1 MKQTN
6 NAIKFLMAQ
15 YRAIFKNANIAMV
28 AAMAAAA
35 LAAGSANATQ
45 TVDGKWDVSDF
56 SNAHDNADIKAET
69 INKDSAL
76 NVDDITA
83 VNATFTYAGNNEATK
98 IEGAKVNITGAA
110 HKHIAVANLAL
121 TNNAQLTITNTEK
134 ANTSIFGYASDKA
147 AAGDGNVGTLTVNSS
162 KINATGAGFAFNY
175 VDISNGS
182 EITLGGVTPG
192 NVADNVPAW
201 VVYANIGASD
211 NAKDT
216 AGQDGIL
223 KVTDSTVNL
232 KDQSNIVADNKVAL
246 DGATINF
253 TGKFLEKEKHATSF
267 IRGAVDGTGTVA
279 LTKGTKL
286 DASAGH
292 GAIFSDK
299 IDIQSASA
307 NIGDGNT
314 LTLDGDWAKKDKD
327 NVSNHNKST
336 ITIKDFTTNG
346 TGSLILGNEASGA
359 TVTISGSTTIN
370 SKLVSH
376 AAVEVS
382 GAAATLE
389 VSSDKIANDNG
400 LFASAS
406 GTLTLSNGGTL
417 KINDATNTA
426 KPFDIAG
433 LTFADGT
440 AAQNSVLIKTNGSIV
455 GDNLAMTE
463 KKDHAAGLTVKAKNL
478 TLGKAD
484 ATLADKLGVKALE
497 AENVTFINKDADFNL
512 LEDLTLSTAG
522 TGTINGGLKIGKTGS
537 GATVTISGGSY
548 TFESGKNLET
558 DATGKLVIDK
568 ASKLDASG
576 VGNLKLAV
584 GGSNAATVQLK
595 GGSTLVLDQTDVF
608 KKGSGANDIELVKD
622 SSGSNITKEAIS
634 SDATSVLEFKLS
646 DAFKDSGG
654 KFTMSKTQ
662 VENVKNALADNGL
675 DGVISFGNNFV
686 LSGLSGSV
694 ALNDVIENADVY
706 DGNGVKAE
714 NGTVDR
720 GVVAGNISIGAS
732 ADKATISTGKNVI
745 LYNAGNSGFVSKGGK
760 AAAVALSGTASL
772 TLAGSGSIG
781 AIDGGAANEGSVVI
795 GHSKKETSAVVA
807 ESIGD
812 DKGVKS
818 VDLQG
823 KSTLT
828 LTKENA
834 QLKTQVLNVGDN
846 ASLVAEKQDIIVTS
860 SGTSGSSILGDV
872 TAKSLKFDAGS
883 SDVKYEIAGDAVVDV
898 DTLTMTASGS
908 LFVGKD
914 GTGTSAG
921 HLEVGTLALHGGK
934 LIVDPE
940 WNADASIAHIKSMGG
955 NGGSGDAI
963 QLDGK
968 LGVGKNSVLG
978 FGFDS
983 AQEVKDLFTTYGYMT
998 ADGKK
1003 LNKDKIQAAL
1013 VLNKPLEIAA
1023 DQGVMIDPSKT
1034 GQALKDAIDP
1044 ANPPGTAF
1052 ENKFVLGTNAGLVIT
1067 DGAYKIDQDGK
1078 KTGSAVSFAA
1088 ASGEVS
1094 GDGKVVLAGYF
1105 TGADKDIT
1113 IFSGSGLNGSGTVDL
1128 VSLNGLITAKVDL
1141 NTGKIQ
1147 AGSWTFDKDNKL
1159 DTYYTSASK
1168 PVSDLLKDVMSGTIK
1183 GNTIGYKFLGKVA
1196 NSDDKSGVLAD
1207 AAAHAATY
1215 AGAQQAAVASVTT
1228 MADAMFGRVGAVGVE
1243 AASIAATGSQ
1253 ANGGVWLTPMYKSMD
1268 SDGFNA
1274 EGASYGS
1281 DVDLSGVAF
1290 GADTVNGNMRFGA
1303 VFNIGSGDAEGKG
1316 NGNGLKDEF
1325 DYYGFGIYSA
1335 MGFGNFALVG
1345 DASMTVISHD
1355 VEGHGLKGKADTTA
1369 VTMGVTG
1376 QYSIATPVVDV
1387 TPHLGARFIR
1397 LNTDSYDLISAKG
1410 VVATTDFDV
1419 QNVFSVPVGVTLS
1432 KGFVAGGWTLAPS
1445 ADLTVAFNT
1454 GDTEAKSQ
1462 TTFTGVKGI
1471 NLSTEVLDEVQYG
1484 VNLGLGTQYG
1494 AFGTSFGIN
1503 YTGSSNTNS
1512 FGVNAQ
1518 ARYMF

>member
-28 AAMAAAA
+28 AAMAATA
-35 LAAGSANATQ
+35 LAAGSVNAATAN
-45 TVDGKWDVSDF
+45 DVNLED
-56 SNAHDNADIKAET
+56 KAEWDAALTAGNGIIDITGADTDKGAAGKFKNLKIAATADTTEISLAAGQKLVISDNKTDAGKNILSASGTGTKLNLTGAGDLDVKAVQTETAKTYGLTIAALDEGAVSAKFNNVNVNGLLNVSTSGASSSVSLDAANIVIGDGVLSEAGKDGQIHGRAALNLGLVTAEHDGSGSVVLGNDATTIT
-69 INKDSAL
+69 INKDGKLRVAGNSGA
-76 NVDDITA
+76 TT
-83 VNATFTYAGNNEATK
+83 VNA
-98 IEGAKVNITGAA
+98 AKVNVSGGIVSFGAA
-110 HKHIAVANLAL
+110 VTDGTAKYAAKNTTVKDGWFSVKSGAAL
-121 TNNAQLTITNTEK
+121 TIDMTAAGKMSFEGQSTFDIGGLTTLANGTIDVGADTVLVGRNGTQDANAQLKLGGTAGNDATL
-134 ANTSIFGYASDKA
+134 SINKQTLKSFLTAKA
-147 AAGDGNVGTLTVNSS
+147 ANGTDAL
-162 KINATGAGFAFNY
+162 KY
-175 VDISNGS
+175 VDENAQF
-182 EITLGGVTPG
+182 TTP
-192 NVADNVPAW
+192 NSA
-201 VVYANIGASD
+201 
-211 NAKDT
+211 
-216 AGQDGIL
+216 
-223 KVTDSTVNL
+223 
-232 KDQSNIVADNKVAL
+232 
-246 DGATINF
+246 
-253 TGKFLEKEKHATSF
+253 EKEA
-267 IRGAVDGTGTVA
+267 
-279 LTKGTKL
+279 
-286 DASAGH
+286 
-292 GAIFSDK
+292 
-299 IDIQSASA
+299 
-307 NIGDGNT
+307 
-314 LTLDGDWAKKDKD
+314 
-327 NVSNHNKST
+327 
-336 ITIKDFTTNG
+336 
-346 TGSLILGNEASGA
+346 ASGA
-359 TVTISGSTTIN
+359 LTIGSGGFLEIKDAADLATDFAFSGSAGAGKISVAEGGLVGGADITIS
-370 SKLVSH
+370 
-376 AAVEVS
+376 AAV
-382 GAAATLE
+382 T
-389 VSSDKIANDNG
+389 
-400 LFASAS
+400 
-406 GTLTLSNGGTL
+406 
-417 KINDATNTA
+417 DA
-426 KPFDIAG
+426 
-433 LTFADGT
+433 
-440 AAQNSVLIKTNGSIV
+440 
-455 GDNLAMTE
+455 GDHLA
-463 KKDHAAGLTVKAKNL
+463 VKATNL
-478 TLGKAD
+478 TLGKSD
-484 ATLADKLGVKALE
+484 AELKNKLGVKSLE

-512 LEDLTLSTAG
+512 LEKLTLSTAG

-537 GATVTISGGSY
+537 GATVTINGGNY
-548 TFESGKNLET
+548 TFEAGKNLET
-558 DATGKLVIDK
+558 DAEGKLVIDK

-576 VGNLKLAV
+576 VGNLKLAA
-584 GGSNAATVQLK
+584 GASNAATVELK

-608 KKGSGANDIELVKD
+608 KKGTGDEITLVTGD
-622 SSGSNITKEAIS
+622 SAVTKEAIS

-646 DAFKDSGG
+646 DAFKGSGD

-662 VENVKNALADNGL
+662 VENVKKALADNGL

-686 LSGLSGSV
+686 LSGLSGDV
-694 ALNDVIENADVY
+694 AIKDVIDGADVY
-706 DGNGVKAE
+706 NGHGVTTTDGN
-714 NGTVDR
+714 VDKTL
-720 GVVAGNISIGAS
+720 VVGNIQVKDDAKNVTI
-732 ADKATISTGKNVI
+732 ADDKSVI
-745 LYNAGNSGFVSKGGK
+745 LYNAKNGNFVANNNGT
-760 AAAVALSGTASL
+760 ADVALSGTASL

-781 AIDGGAANEGSVVI
+781 AIDGGAANNGSVVI

-823 KSTLT
+823 KSTLK

-834 QLKTQVLNVGDN
+834 KLQTQVLNVGDD
-846 ASLVAEKQDIIVTS
+846 ASLVAEKQEIVVS
-860 SGTSGSSILGDV
+860 SDGGSGSTILGNV
-872 TAKSLKFDAGS
+872 TAKSVEFKDNGTATDYVVAGG
-883 SDVKYEIAGDAVVDV
+883 ALLDV
-898 DTLTMTASGS
+898 DTLSLSSNSGS

-921 HLEVGTLALHGGK
+921 HLEVGTLALNGGN

-940 WNADASIAHIKSMGG
+940 WNADASVAHIKSMGG
-955 NGGSGDAI
+955 SGGSGDAI

-1013 VLNKPLEIAA
+1013 VLNKPLVIAA
-1023 DQGVMIDPSKT
+1023 NQGVMIDPSKT
-1034 GQALKDAIDP
+1034 GKALKDEIDP
-1044 ANPPGTAF
+1044 TQAANF
-1052 ENKFVLGTNAGLVIT
+1052 QNKFVLGTNGGLVIT

-1078 KTGSAVSFAA
+1078 KTGSAVSFATT
-1088 ASGEVS
+1088 GGNVS

-1113 IFSGSGLNGSGTVDL
+1113 IFSGSSLNGTGTVDL

-1141 NTGKIQ
+1141 NTGKVVDNTWKF
-1147 AGSWTFDKDNKL
+1147 ASDKL
-1159 DTYYTSASK
+1159 ATYYTSASK
-1168 PVSDLLKDVMSGTIK
+1168 PVSDLLKDVMSGTIQ
-1183 GNTIGYKFLGKVA
+1183 GNTIGYKFLGNVA

-1243 AASIAATGSQ
+1243 ASSISATGSQ
-1253 ANGGVWLTPMYKSMD
+1253 ANGGVWLTPMYKSVD
-1268 SDGFNA
+1268 ADGFNA

-1281 DVDLSGVAF
+1281 DVDLGGVAF

-1397 LNTDSYDLISAKG
+1397 LNTDSYDLIAADG
-1410 VVATTDFDV
+1410 VLATTDFDV
-1419 QNVFSVPVGVTLS
+1419 QNVFSVPLGVTLS

-1454 GDTEAKSQ
+1454 GDTEAKSK
-1462 TTFTGVKGI
+1462 TTFTGVPSI
-1471 NLSTEVLDEVQYG
+1471 DLTTEVLDEVTYG
-1484 VNLGLGTQYG
+1484 VSLGLGAQYG

-1503 YTGSSNTNS
+1503 YTGSSNTDS

>member
-35 LAAGSANATQ
+35 LAAGSVNAATAN
-45 TVDGKWDVSDF
+45 DVNLED
-56 SNAHDNADIKAET
+56 KAEWDAALTAGNGIIDITGADTDKGAAGKFKNLKIAATADTTEISLAAGQKLVISDNKTDAGKNILSASGTGTKLNLTGAGDLDVKAVQTETAKTYGLTIAALDEGAVSAKFNNVNVNGLLNVSTSGASSSVSLDAANIVIGDGVLSEAGKDGQIHGRAALNLGLVTAEHDGSGSVVLGNDATTIT
-69 INKDSAL
+69 INKDGKLRVAGNSGA
-76 NVDDITA
+76 TT
-83 VNATFTYAGNNEATK
+83 VNA
-98 IEGAKVNITGAA
+98 AKVNVSGGIVSFGAA
-110 HKHIAVANLAL
+110 VTDGTAKYAAKNTTVKDGWFSVKSGAAL
-121 TNNAQLTITNTEK
+121 TIDMTAAGKMSFEGQSTFDIGGLTALANGTIDVGADTVLVGRNGTQDANAQLKLGGTAGNDATL
-134 ANTSIFGYASDKA
+134 SINKQTLKSFLTAKA
-147 AAGDGNVGTLTVNSS
+147 ANGTDAL
-162 KINATGAGFAFNY
+162 KY
-175 VDISNGS
+175 VDENAQF
-182 EITLGGVTPG
+182 TTP
-192 NVADNVPAW
+192 NSA
-201 VVYANIGASD
+201 
-211 NAKDT
+211 
-216 AGQDGIL
+216 
-223 KVTDSTVNL
+223 
-232 KDQSNIVADNKVAL
+232 
-246 DGATINF
+246 
-253 TGKFLEKEKHATSF
+253 EKEA
-267 IRGAVDGTGTVA
+267 
-279 LTKGTKL
+279 
-286 DASAGH
+286 
-292 GAIFSDK
+292 
-299 IDIQSASA
+299 
-307 NIGDGNT
+307 
-314 LTLDGDWAKKDKD
+314 
-327 NVSNHNKST
+327 
-336 ITIKDFTTNG
+336 
-346 TGSLILGNEASGA
+346 ASGA
-359 TVTISGSTTIN
+359 LTIGSGGFLEIKDAADLATDFAFSGSAGAGKISVAEGGLVGGADITIS
-370 SKLVSH
+370 
-376 AAVEVS
+376 AAV
-382 GAAATLE
+382 T
-389 VSSDKIANDNG
+389 
-400 LFASAS
+400 
-406 GTLTLSNGGTL
+406 
-417 KINDATNTA
+417 DA
-426 KPFDIAG
+426 
-433 LTFADGT
+433 
-440 AAQNSVLIKTNGSIV
+440 
-455 GDNLAMTE
+455 GDHLA
-463 KKDHAAGLTVKAKNL
+463 VKATNL
-478 TLGKAD
+478 TLGKSD
-484 ATLADKLGVKALE
+484 AELKNKLGVKSLE

-512 LEDLTLSTAG
+512 LEKLTLSTAG

-537 GATVTISGGSY
+537 GATVTINGGNY
-548 TFESGKNLET
+548 TFEAGKNLET
-558 DATGKLVIDK
+558 DAEGKLVIDK

-576 VGNLKLAV
+576 VGNLKLAA
-584 GGSNAATVQLK
+584 GASNAATVELK

-608 KKGSGANDIELVKD
+608 KKGTGDEITLVTGD
-622 SSGSNITKEAIS
+622 SAVTKEAIS

-646 DAFKDSGG
+646 DAFKGSGD

-662 VENVKNALADNGL
+662 VENVKKALADNGL

-686 LSGLSGSV
+686 LSGLSGDV
-694 ALNDVIENADVY
+694 AIKDVIDGADVY
-706 DGNGVKAE
+706 NGHGVTTTDGN
-714 NGTVDR
+714 VDKTL
-720 GVVAGNISIGAS
+720 VVGNIQVKDDAKNVTI
-732 ADKATISTGKNVI
+732 ADDKSVI
-745 LYNAGNSGFVSKGGK
+745 LYNAKNGNFVANNNGT
-760 AAAVALSGTASL
+760 ADVALSGTASL

-781 AIDGGAANEGSVVI
+781 AIDGGAANNGSVVI

-823 KSTLT
+823 KSTLK

-834 QLKTQVLNVGDN
+834 KLQTQVLNVGDD
-846 ASLVAEKQDIIVTS
+846 ASLVAEKQEIVVS
-860 SGTSGSSILGDV
+860 SDGGSGSTILGNV
-872 TAKSLKFDAGS
+872 TAKSVEFKDNGTATDYVVAGG
-883 SDVKYEIAGDAVVDV
+883 ALLDV
-898 DTLTMTASGS
+898 DTLSLSSNSGS

-914 GTGTSAG
+914 GTDTSAG
-921 HLEVGTLALHGGK
+921 FLEVGTLALKGGN

-940 WNADASIAHIKSMGG
+940 WNADASVAHIKSMGG

-983 AQEVKDLFTTYGYMT
+983 AQDVKDLFTTYGYMT

-1023 DQGVMIDPSKT
+1023 DQGV
-1034 GQALKDAIDP
+1034 LIDP
-1044 ANPPGTAF
+1044 AKTGSALETTLNDTVTKID
-1052 ENKFVLGTNAGLVIT
+1052 NKFVLGTNGGLVIT
-1067 DGAYKIDQDGK
+1067 DSAYEIDEDGK

-1088 ASGEVS
+1088 NGGNVS

-1113 IFSGSGLNGSGTVDL
+1113 IFSGSGLTGNGTVDL

-1141 NTGKIQ
+1141 NTGKVVDNTWQ
-1147 AGSWTFDKDNKL
+1147 FASDKL
-1159 DTYYTSASK
+1159 ATYYTSASK
-1168 PVSDLLKDVMSGTIK
+1168 PVSDLLKDVMSGTIQ

-1290 GADTVNGNMRFGA
+1290 GTDTVNGNMRFGA
-1303 VFNIGSGDAEGKG
+1303 VFNIGSGDAEGKV

-1355 VEGHGLKGKADTTA
+1355 VEGHGLNGEADTTA
-1369 VTMGVTG
+1369 VTMGLTG
-1376 QYSIATPVVDV
+1376 QYTVATPAVDV

-1397 LNTDSYDLISAKG
+1397 LNTESYDLVGADGI
-1410 VVATTDFDV
+1410 VATTDFDV
-1419 QNVFSVPVGVTLS
+1419 QNVFSIPLGVTLS

-1445 ADLTVAFNT
+1445 ADLSVTFNT
-1454 GDTEAKSQ
+1454 GDTEAKST
-1462 TTFTGVKGI
+1462 TTFTGVKAI
-1471 NLSTEVLDEVQYG
+1471 NLNTEVLDKVQYG
-1484 VNLGLGTQYG
+1484 VTLGLGAQYG

-1503 YTGSSNTNS
+1503 YTGSSNTDS

>member
-35 LAAGSANATQ
+35 LSAGAANAATANDVNLEDKAEWDAALTAGNGTIQITGVTTDSGSSGKYQNLKIEVTSGTTDLSLKPSQKLLISDDNSNYQANVFSASGNGTKLNVKGGDLAITGLITASGHANQRGLIIKALDSGSANFEFENVQVDSVLHLATSGDTSAINFAADNIVIGKTTLPAPGSNGDIQ
-45 TVDGKWDVSDF
+45 GRAVVLLGSEGTTSYDNSGSITFGDAGSVITVNKAGKLRAYGVTG
-56 SNAHDNADIKAET
+56 NTTIKAAQVNVEGGILSFNSKYDQGQT
-69 INKDSAL
+69 YYNVNKTD
-76 NVDDITA
+76 
-83 VNATFTYAGNNEATK
+83 VNGGWFSVK
-98 IEGAKVNITGAA
+98 SGAA
-110 HKHIAVANLAL
+110 
-121 TNNAQLTITNTEK
+121 LTIDMT
-134 ANTSIFGYASDKA
+134 
-147 AAGDGNVGTLTVNSS
+147 AAGKMSFEGQSTFD
-162 KINATGAGFAFNY
+162 
-175 VDISNGS
+175 
-182 EITLGGVTPG
+182 
-192 NVADNVPAW
+192 
-201 VVYANIGASD
+201 IGAI
-211 NAKDT
+211 T
-216 AGQDGIL
+216 
-223 KVTDSTVNL
+223 
-232 KDQSNIVADNKVAL
+232 
-246 DGATINF
+246 
-253 TGKFLEKEKHATSF
+253 
-267 IRGAVDGTGTVA
+267 
-279 LTKGTKL
+279 
-286 DASAGH
+286 
-292 GAIFSDK
+292 
-299 IDIQSASA
+299 
-307 NIGDGNT
+307 T
-314 LTLDGDWAKKDKD
+314 LA
-327 NVSNHNKST
+327 
-336 ITIKDFTTNG
+336 NG
-346 TGSLILGNEASGA
+346 TIDVGAETVLAGRSGA
-359 TVTISGSTTIN
+359 TGTDAQLKLGGTAGNDATLSIN
-370 SKLVSH
+370 KQTLKSFLTAKAANGTDALKYVDEH
-376 AAVEVS
+376 AQFATPTSAEKEAVS
-382 GAAATLE
+382 GALTIGSGGFLEIKDAADLATDFE
-389 VSSDKIANDNG
+389 FSGSAGAGKISVAKGG
-400 LFASAS
+400 LV
-406 GTLTLSNGGTL
+406 GGTNITIS
-417 KINDATNTA
+417 KTIADA
-426 KPFDIAG
+426 
-433 LTFADGT
+433 
-440 AAQNSVLIKTNGSIV
+440 
-455 GDNLAMTE
+455 GDNLA
-463 KKDHAAGLTVKAKNL
+463 VKATNL

-484 ATLADKLGVKALE
+484 AKLTDKLGVKSLE

-522 TGTINGGLKIGKTGS
+522 TGTINGGLKIGMTGS

-745 LYNAGNSGFVSKGGK
+745 LYNAGNSGFVSKGGE
-760 AAAVALSGTASL
+760 AADVALSGTASL

-795 GHSKKETSAVVA
+795 GHSKKTTSDVVA

-812 DKGVKS
+812 TTAVKS

-834 QLKTQVLNVGDN
+834 KLQTQVLNVGDD
-846 ASLVAEKQDIIVTS
+846 ASLVAEKQEIVVS
-860 SGTSGSSILGDV
+860 SDGGSGSTILGNV
-872 TAKSLKFDAGS
+872 TAKSVEFKDNGTATDYVVAGG
-883 SDVKYEIAGDAVVDV
+883 ALLDV
-898 DTLTMTASGS
+898 DTLSLSSNSGS

-914 GTGTSAG
+914 GTDTSAG
-921 HLEVGTLALHGGK
+921 HLEVGTLALNGGN

-940 WNADASIAHIKSMGG
+940 WNADASVAHIKSMGG

-1003 LNKDKIQAAL
+1003 LNQEKLQAAL
-1013 VLNKPLEIAA
+1013 VLNKPLKIAA
-1023 DQGVMIDPSKT
+1023 DQGVMIDPAKT
-1034 GQALKDAIDP
+1034 GNALE
-1044 ANPPGTAF
+1044 TAVSDTSF
-1052 ENKFVLGTNAGLVIT
+1052 KNKFEFGANTGLVIT
-1067 DGAYKIDQDGK
+1067 DGAYQIDQDGK

-1088 ASGEVS
+1088 NGGNVS

-1113 IFSGSGLNGSGTVDL
+1113 IFSGSSLAGSGTVEL
-1128 VSLNGLITAKVDL
+1128 ESLNGLITAQVDL
-1141 NTGKIQ
+1141 GTGKIK
-1147 AGSWTFDKDNKL
+1147 ADTWNFASDKL
-1159 DTYYTSASK
+1159 ATYYTSASK
-1168 PVSDLLKDVMSGTIK
+1168 PVSDLLKDVMSGTIQ
-1183 GNTIGYKFLGKVA
+1183 GNTIGYKFLGNVA

-1243 AASIAATGSQ
+1243 AASISATGSQ
-1253 ANGGVWLTPMYKSMD
+1253 ANGGVWLTPMYKSVDAD
-1268 SDGFNA
+1268 SFNA
-1274 EGASYGS
+1274 QGASYGS
-1281 DVDLSGVAF
+1281 EVDLGGVAF

-1397 LNTDSYDLISAKG
+1397 LNTDSYDLISADG
-1410 VVATTDFDV
+1410 VLATTDFDV
-1419 QNVFSVPVGVTLS
+1419 QNVFSVPLGVTLS

-1471 NLSTEVLDEVQYG
+1471 DLSTEVLDEVQYG
-1484 VNLGLGTQYG
+1484 VNLGLGAQYG

-1503 YTGSSNTNS
+1503 YTGSSNTDS

>member
-35 LAAGSANATQ
+35 LAAGSANAAQ

-56 SNAHDNADIKAET
+56 SNAHNNADIKAET
-69 INKDSAL
+69 INKDSEL
-76 NVDDITA
+76 NVGDISA
-83 VNATFTYAGNNEATK
+83 VTDTFTYAGGNAPTT
-98 IEGAKVNITGAA
+98 IDGAKVAITGAA

-134 ANTSIFGYASDKA
+134 ANTSIFGYAKDA
-147 AAGDGNVGTLTVNSS
+147 AASGDGNVGTLTVNSS

-192 NVADNVPAW
+192 NVAVTVPAW

-216 AGQDGIL
+216 DGQDGIL

-253 TGKFLEKEKHATSF
+253 TGKFLETEKHATSF
-267 IRGAVDGTGTVA
+267 IRGAVDTTGTVA

-314 LTLDGDWAKKDKD
+314 LTLDGDWKAKDKD

-336 ITIKDFTTNG
+336 ITIKNFTTNG
-346 TGSLILGNEASGA
+346 TGSLILGNKTSGA
-359 TVTISGSTTIN
+359 DVTISGSTAIN
-370 SKLVSH
+370 SKLESH

-389 VSSDKIANDNG
+389 VSSDKIANDKG

-426 KPFDIAG
+426 KPFDVAG
-433 LTFADGT
+433 LTFADST
-440 AAQNSVLIKTNGSIV
+440 AAQNSVLIDTNGSIV
-455 GDNLAMTE
+455 GDNLAMTA
-463 KKDHAAGLTVKAKNL
+463 KKENAAGLTVKAKNL

-484 ATLADKLGVKALE
+484 TKLTDKLGVAGFE
-497 AENVTFINKDADFNL
+497 AENVTFLNKDVDFNL

-522 TGTINGGLKIGKTGS
+522 TGTISGGLVIGKTGS
-537 GATVTISGGSY
+537 KATVTINGGSY
-548 TFESGKNLET
+548 TFEAGKNLET
-558 DATGKLVIDK
+558 HSSGSIVLNN
-568 ASKLDASG
+568 ASTLDVSG
-576 VGNLKLAV
+576 VKNLKLAV
-584 GGSNAATVQLK
+584 SGTTATVQLT

-608 KKGSGANDIELVKD
+608 KKGSGTNEIALVTGD
-622 SSGSNITKEAIS
+622 SAVKKNAIS
-634 SDATSVLEFKLS
+634 TDATSVLEFKLS
-646 DAFKDSGG
+646 DAFKGSGD
-654 KFTMSKTQ
+654 KFTMTKEQ
-662 VENVKNALADNGL
+662 VNNLKGALSTSGL
-675 DGVISFGNNFV
+675 TGVISFGNNFV

-694 ALNDVIENADVY
+694 ALTEVIENADVY

-714 NGTVDR
+714 NGTVDKS
-720 GVVAGNISIGAS
+720 VVAGNISIGTS
-732 ADKATISTGKNVI
+732 ADKATISNGMNVI
-745 LYNAGNSGFVSKGGK
+745 LYNAGNSGFVSKGGE
-760 AAAVALSGTASL
+760 AADVALSGTASL
-772 TLAGSGSIG
+772 TLAGAGSIG
-781 AIDGGAANEGSVVI
+781 AIDGGAANNGSVVI

-807 ESIGD
+807 ESIGATTA
-812 DKGVKS
+812 VKS
-818 VDLQG
+818 VVLQG

-834 QLKTQVLNVGDN
+834 QLQTQVLNVGDN
-846 ASLVAEKQDIIVTS
+846 ASLVAEKQDIVVS
-860 SGTSGSSILGDV
+860 STGGSGSTILGDV
-872 TAKSLKFDAGS
+872 TAKSVKFDAGT
-883 SDVKYEIAGDAVVDV
+883 SDTDYVVAGGALLDV
-898 DTLTMTASGS
+898 DSLVLSSSGS

-914 GTGTSAG
+914 GTGTSEG
-921 HLEVGTLALHGGK
+921 HLEVGTLALNGGN

-940 WNADASIAHIKSMGG
+940 WEADASIAHIKSMGG

-983 AQEVKDLFTTYGYMT
+983 AQDVKDLFTTYGYMT

-1013 VLNKPLEIAA
+1013 VLNKPLVIAA
-1023 DQGVMIDPSKT
+1023 NQGVMIDPSKT
-1034 GQALKDAIDP
+1034 GQALKDAIAP
-1044 ANPPGTAF
+1044 AQVTNF
-1052 ENKFVLGTNAGLVIT
+1052 QNKFVLGTNGGLVIT
-1067 DGAYKIDQDGK
+1067 DGAYEIDQDGK
-1078 KTGSAVSFAA
+1078 KTGSAVSFA
-1088 ASGEVS
+1088 SNTGTVS
-1094 GDGKVVLAGYF
+1094 GGGKVVLAGYF
-1105 TGADKDIT
+1105 TGADQDIT
-1113 IFSGSGLNGSGTVDL
+1113 IFSGTGTNNGTL
-1128 VSLNGLITAKVDL
+1128 ELESLNGLITAQVDL
-1141 NTGKIQ
+1141 STGKIQ
-1147 AGSWTFDKDNKL
+1147 AGTWDFDADKL
-1159 DTYYTSASK
+1159 ATYYTSASK
-1168 PVSDLLKDVMSGTIK
+1168 PVSDLLKDVMSGTIQ
-1183 GNTIGYKFLGKVA
+1183 GNTIGYKFLGTVA

-1243 AASIAATGSQ
+1243 AASISATGSQ
-1253 ANGGVWLTPMYKSMD
+1253 ANGGVWLTPMYKSVD
-1268 SDGFNA
+1268 ADGFNA

-1281 DVDLSGVAF
+1281 EVDLGGVAF

-1345 DASMTVISHD
+1345 DASMTVISHE
-1355 VEGHGLKGKADTTA
+1355 VEGLGLRGKADTTA

-1376 QYSIATPVVDV
+1376 QYTVATPAVDV

-1397 LNTDSYDLISAKG
+1397 LNTDSYDLISANG
-1410 VVATTDFDV
+1410 VEGTTDFDV
-1419 QNVFSVPVGVTLS
+1419 QNVFSVPLGVTLS
-1432 KGFVAGGWTLAPS
+1432 KGFVTGGWTLAPS
-1445 ADLTVAFNT
+1445 ADLTIAFNT
-1454 GDTEAKSQ
+1454 GDT
-1462 TTFTGVKGI
+1462 
-1471 NLSTEVLDEVQYG
+1471 
-1484 VNLGLGTQYG
+1484 
-1494 AFGTSFGIN
+1494 
-1503 YTGSSNTNS
+1503 
-1512 FGVNAQ
+1512 
-1518 ARYMF
+1518 

>member
-35 LAAGSANATQ
+35 LAAGSANAATPTALEDKAEWDAALTSGNGTIKITGVKEDQGAAGKFQNLTVAVASGEETLSLSAGQKLVIADETTGAEVNVLSAAGNDVVLNITGAGDLDITAKQ
-45 TVDGKWDVSDF
+45 TKTAELHGLTIAALDGGAVNAKFNNVNVDGILNISTSGDASAVNLDAANIVIGDGVLAEAGSDGQIHGRAAINLGQL
-56 SNAHDNADIKAET
+56 SSSHDGSGSVVLGGDATTIT
-69 INKDSAL
+69 INKDGKIRVTGNSGGS
-76 NVDDITA
+76 T
-83 VNATFTYAGNNEATK
+83 VNA
-98 IEGAKVNITGAA
+98 AKVNVSGGIVSFGAA
-110 HKHIAVANLAL
+110 VTDGTAKYAAKNTTVKDGWFSVKSGAALTIDMTAAGKMSFEGQSTFDIGGETTLANGTIDVGADTVLVGRNGTQDANAQLKLGGTAGNDAILSINKQTLKSFLTAKAANGTDALKYVDENAQFTTPNSAEKEAASGALTIGSGGFLEIKDSVDLAKDFTFGTQATAGQIFIDQEGSVGGADVTVSAAL
-121 TNNAQLTITNTEK
+121 TN
-134 ANTSIFGYASDKA
+134 
-147 AAGDGNVGTLTVNSS
+147 
-162 KINATGAGFAFNY
+162 ATG
-175 VDISNGS
+175 
-182 EITLGGVTPG
+182 
-192 NVADNVPAW
+192 
-201 VVYANIGASD
+201 
-211 NAKDT
+211 
-216 AGQDGIL
+216 
-223 KVTDSTVNL
+223 
-232 KDQSNIVADNKVAL
+232 
-246 DGATINF
+246 
-253 TGKFLEKEKHATSF
+253 
-267 IRGAVDGTGTVA
+267 
-279 LTKGTKL
+279 
-286 DASAGH
+286 
-292 GAIFSDK
+292 
-299 IDIQSASA
+299 
-307 NIGDGNT
+307 
-314 LTLDGDWAKKDKD
+314 
-327 NVSNHNKST
+327 
-336 ITIKDFTTNG
+336 
-346 TGSLILGNEASGA
+346 
-359 TVTISGSTTIN
+359 
-370 SKLVSH
+370 
-376 AAVEVS
+376 
-382 GAAATLE
+382 
-389 VSSDKIANDNG
+389 
-400 LFASAS
+400 
-406 GTLTLSNGGTL
+406 
-417 KINDATNTA
+417 
-426 KPFDIAG
+426 
-433 LTFADGT
+433 
-440 AAQNSVLIKTNGSIV
+440 
-455 GDNLAMTE
+455 M
-463 KKDHAAGLTVKAKNL
+463 TVKAKNL

-484 ATLADKLGVKALE
+484 KKLTDKLGVAGFE
-497 AENVTFINKDADFNL
+497 AENVTFNNSGSDFNL
-512 LEDLTLSTAG
+512 LEKLTLSTAG

-576 VGNLKLAV
+576 VANLKLAAKDT
-584 GGSNAATVQLK
+584 NTATVQLK

-608 KKGSGANDIELVKD
+608 KKGTTDNSIELTSGDSAVKQ
-622 SSGSNITKEAIS
+622 NAIS
-634 SDATSVLEFKLS
+634 TDATSVLEFKLS
-646 DAFKDSGG
+646 DAFKGSGD
-654 KFTMSKTQ
+654 KFTMTKEQ
-662 VENVKNALADNGL
+662 VNNVKGALSTSGL
-675 DGVISFGNNFV
+675 TGVISFGNNFV
-686 LSGLSGSV
+686 LSGLSGDV
-694 ALNDVIENADVY
+694 AIKDVIAGADVY
-706 DGNGVKAE
+706 NGHGVTTTDGNV
-714 NGTVDR
+714 NVS
-720 GVVAGNISIGAS
+720 VVAGNIQVKDDAKNVTI
-732 ADKATISTGKNVI
+732 ADDKSVI
-745 LYNAGNSGFVSKGGK
+745 LYNAKNGNFVANNKGT
-760 AAAVALSGTASL
+760 ADVALSGTASL
-772 TLAGSGSIG
+772 TLAGAGSIG
-781 AIDGGAANEGSVVI
+781 AIDGGAANNGSVVI

-834 QLKTQVLNVGDN
+834 KLQTQVLNVGDD
-846 ASLVAEKQDIIVTS
+846 ASLVAEKQEIVVS
-860 SGTSGSSILGDV
+860 SDGGSGSTILGNV
-872 TAKSLKFDAGS
+872 TAKSVEFKDNGTATDYVVAGG
-883 SDVKYEIAGDAVVDV
+883 ALLDV
-898 DTLTMTASGS
+898 DTLSLSSNSGS

-914 GTGTSAG
+914 GTDTSAG
-921 HLEVGTLALHGGK
+921 YLEVGTLALNGGN

-940 WNADASIAHIKSMGG
+940 WEADASIAHIKSMGG

-983 AQEVKDLFTTYGYMT
+983 AQDVKDLFTTYGYMT

-1003 LNKDKIQAAL
+1003 LNQDKIQAAL
-1013 VLNKPLEIAA
+1013 VLNKPLKIAA

-1034 GQALKDAIDP
+1034 GTALETAIS
-1044 ANPPGTAF
+1044 GTGF
-1052 ENKFVLGTNAGLVIT
+1052 QNKFEFGANTGLVIT

-1078 KTGSAVSFAA
+1078 KTGSAVSFA
-1088 ASGEVS
+1088 SNTGTVS
-1094 GDGKVVLAGYF
+1094 GGGKVVLAGYF

-1113 IFSGSGLNGSGTVDL
+1113 IFSGTGTNTGTVDL
-1128 VSLNGLITAKVDL
+1128 VSLNGLISAKVDL
-1141 NTGKIQ
+1141 GTGKIK
-1147 AGSWTFDKDNKL
+1147 ADTWNFASDKL
-1159 DTYYTSASK
+1159 ATYYTSASK

-1243 AASIAATGSQ
+1243 AASISATGSQ
-1253 ANGGVWLTPMYKSMD
+1253 ANGGVWLTPMYKSVD
-1268 SDGFNA
+1268 ADGFNA

-1281 DVDLSGVAF
+1281 EVDLGGVAF

-1303 VFNIGSGDAEGKG
+1303 VFNIGSGDADGKG

-1355 VEGHGLKGKADTTA
+1355 VDGHGLKGKADTTA
-1369 VTMGVTG
+1369 VTMGLTG

-1397 LNTDSYDLISAKG
+1397 LNTDSYDLMSADG
-1410 VVATTDFDV
+1410 VLATTDFDV
-1419 QNVFSVPVGVTLS
+1419 QNVFSVPLGVTLS

-1454 GDTEAKSQ
+1454 GDTEAKSK
-1462 TTFTGVKGI
+1462 TTFTGVPSI
-1471 NLSTEVLDEVQYG
+1471 NLTTEVLDEVTYG
-1484 VNLGLGTQYG
+1484 VSLGLGAQYG

-1503 YTGSSNTNS
+1503 YTGSSNTDS

>member
-76 NVDDITA
+76 NVGDISA
-83 VNATFTYAGNNEATK
+83 VTDTFTYAGGNAPTT
-98 IEGAKVNITGAA
+98 IDGAKVAITGAA

-134 ANTSIFGYASDKA
+134 ANTSIFGYAKDA
-147 AAGDGNVGTLTVNSS
+147 AATGDGNVGTLTVNSS

-192 NVADNVPAW
+192 NVADTVPAW

-216 AGQDGIL
+216 DGQDGIL

-253 TGKFLEKEKHATSF
+253 TGKFLETEKHATSF
-267 IRGAVDGTGTVA
+267 IRGAVDTTGTVA

-314 LTLDGDWAKKDKD
+314 LTLDGDWKAKDKA

-346 TGSLILGNEASGA
+346 TGSLILGNKTSGA
-359 TVTISGSTTIN
+359 AVTISGSTAIN
-370 SKLVSH
+370 SKLESH

-389 VSSDKIANDNG
+389 VSSDKIANGKG

-440 AAQNSVLIKTNGSIV
+440 AAQNSVLINTNGSIV
-455 GDNLAMTE
+455 GDNLAMTV

-512 LEDLTLSTAG
+512 LENLTLSTTG
-522 TGTINGGLKIGKTGS
+522 TGTIKGGLKIGKTGS
-537 GATVTISGGSY
+537 GATVTINGGNY
-548 TFESGKNLET
+548 TFETGKNLET
-558 DATGKLVIDK
+558 DAEGKLVIDK

-576 VGNLKLAV
+576 VGNLKLAA
-584 GGSNAATVQLK
+584 GASNAATVELK

-608 KKGSGANDIELVKD
+608 KKGSNPDDIVLVNDN
-622 SSGSNITKEAIS
+622 SGSKISKEAIS

-646 DAFKDSGG
+646 DAFKGSGD
-654 KFTMSKTQ
+654 KFTMSQTQ
-662 VENVKNALADNGL
+662 VENVKKALAADGL

-694 ALNDVIENADVY
+694 ALTEVIENADVY
-706 DGNGVKAE
+706 DGNGVNAE
-714 NGTVDR
+714 NGTVDK

-732 ADKATISTGKNVI
+732 ADKATISNGKNVI
-745 LYNAGNSGFVSKGGK
+745 LYNAGNSGFVSKGDE
-760 AAAVALSGTASL
+760 AADVALSGTASL
-772 TLAGSGSIG
+772 TLAGAGSIG
-781 AIDGGAANEGSVVI
+781 AIDGGAANNGSVVI

-807 ESIGD
+807 ESIGA

-834 QLKTQVLNVGDN
+834 KLQTQVLNVGDN
-846 ASLVAEKQDIIVTS
+846 ASLVAEKQDIVVS
-860 SGTSGSSILGDV
+860 STGGSGSTILGNV
-872 TAKSLKFDAGS
+872 TAKSVEFKDNGTATDYVVAGG
-883 SDVKYEIAGDAVVDV
+883 ALLDV
-898 DTLTMTASGS
+898 DSLVLSSSGS
-908 LFVGKD
+908 LYLGKD
-914 GTGTSAG
+914 GTDSSAG
-921 HLEVGTLALHGGK
+921 LLEAGSVKLNGGN

-955 NGGSGDAI
+955 SGGSGDAI

-983 AQEVKDLFTTYGYMT
+983 AQDVKDLFTTYGYMT

-1003 LNKDKIQAAL
+1003 LNKAKIQAAL
-1013 VLNKPLEIAA
+1013 VLNKPLVIAA
-1023 DQGVMIDPSKT
+1023 NQGVMIDSAKT
-1034 GQALKDAIDP
+1034 GTALETAIS
-1044 ANPPGTAF
+1044 GTGF
-1052 ENKFVLGTNAGLVIT
+1052 QNKFVLGTNGGLVIT

-1078 KTGSAVSFAA
+1078 KTGSAVSFATT
-1088 ASGEVS
+1088 GGNVS
-1094 GDGKVVLAGYF
+1094 GDGQVVLAGYF

-1113 IFSGSGLNGSGTVDL
+1113 IFSGSGMTSTGTVDL
-1128 VSLNGLITAKVDL
+1128 VSLNGLISAKVDL
-1141 NTGKIQ
+1141 STGKIK
-1147 AGSWTFDKDNKL
+1147 ADTWNFASDKL
-1159 DTYYTSASK
+1159 ATYYTSASK
-1168 PVSDLLKDVMSGTIK
+1168 PVSDLLKDVMSGTIQ
-1183 GNTIGYKFLGKVA
+1183 GNTIGYKFLGNVA

-1243 AASIAATGSQ
+1243 AASISATGSQ
-1253 ANGGVWLTPMYKSMD
+1253 ANGGVWLTPMYKSVD
-1268 SDGFNA
+1268 ADGFNA
-1274 EGASYGS
+1274 QGASYGA
-1281 DVDLSGVAF
+1281 DVDLGGVAF

-1397 LNTDSYDLISAKG
+1397 LNTDSYDLMSADG
-1410 VVATTDFDV
+1410 VLATTDFDV
-1419 QNVFSVPVGVTLS
+1419 QNVFSVPLGVTLS

-1454 GDTEAKSQ
+1454 GDTEAKSK
-1462 TTFTGVKGI
+1462 TTFTGVPSI
-1471 NLSTEVLDEVQYG
+1471 DLTTEVLDEVTYG
-1484 VNLGLGTQYG
+1484 VSLGLGAQYG

-1503 YTGSSNTNS
+1503 YTGSSNTDS

-1518 ARYMF
+1518 CRYMF